1 MQIIGGEQED
11 VGPLGGIDVGY
22 NRQQQ
27 QQQQLHPGFHRRV
40 RLVLGLLACC
50 RRSYSRFGS
59 QSISLTA

>member
-1 MQIIGGEQED
+1 
-11 VGPLGGIDVGY
+11 LGGIDVGY
-22 NRQQQ
+22 NRQQQQQQ